1 MLAINARCHNTPKTN
16 LYVADTLQRRAWR
29 LSTDRHLLSG
39 ERKSSMSNWV
49 IALLCIL
56 VFLFFQALLTFVV
69 LSIINVNDIA
79 SYYEDIK
86 AEKEAYKEYDKKE

>member
-1 MLAINARCHNTPKTN
+1 MLATDARCRSTPKIN
-16 LYVADTLQRRAWR
+16 SYVADTLQRRAWR

-39 ERKSSMSNWV
+39 ERKSNMSNWV
-49 IALLCIL
+49 IAILCIL
-56 VFLFFQALLTFVV
+56 VFLFFQALLAFVV

-86 AEKEAYKEYDKKE
+86 AEKEAYREYDEKQ